1 MRWSRTDLVIL
12 GTGLV
17 LGILV
22 RLILLPAAG
31 LRDDTDQFAGWVHTI
46 ATGGLGT
53 LYGPNAFGQVSF
65 GPVMA
70 AVWAFLAAI
79 APGFATATDAADTG
93 LRMLLKAPA
102 SIADIGIALLGAY
115 ALRDRPRWAAIAAVA
130 IVLHPALWYVSAWW
144 GQDES
149 IYVLPALAAAIAAGR
164 GRNGVA
170 AALVAVSLLAKPQAL
185 AFVLPFAA
193 WFWASGWQRGRW
205 RGAAVELGRNGLVAL
220 GVGVVAWLPFI
231 AAGGPAR
238 YLDTLIY
245 YQNEV
250 FNVLSLRAWNLWWL
264 VQQAAAGGRFIA
276 DDIAFV
282 GPFALRHVGYA
293 VTAVLEAVIVLAIV
307 RDRRPK
313 VLIVGLAA
321 STLVFFAFLTQ
332 MHERYAYAAVVFL
345 AATIPDRRG
354 LWLASA
360 AGIVFTLNLVAAAP
374 PTPDIGRLL
383 QIAGPLGIVGS
394 LAMLAITIATL
405 GLMTSPG
412 SGEEPPAPILT
423 G

>member
-1 MRWSRTDLVIL
+1 VLIRLV
-12 GTGLV
+12 V
-17 LGILV
+17 
-22 RLILLPAAG
+22 LPAAG

-102 SIADIGIALLGAY
+102 SIADIGIALLVAY

-130 IVLHPALWYVSAWW
+130 ILLHPALWYVSAWW

-164 GRNGVA
+164 GRNGLA

-264 VQQAAAGGRFIA
+264 VQQVAAGGRFIA
-276 DDIAFV
+276 DDVAFV

-332 MHERYAYAAVVFL
+332 MHERYAYAAVIFL

-354 LWLASA
+354 SWLAAA
-360 AGIVFTLNLVAAAP
+360 AGIIFTLNLVAAAP

-383 QIAGPLGIVGS
+383 PIAGPLGIVGS

-405 GLMTSPG
+405 VLMTSPG